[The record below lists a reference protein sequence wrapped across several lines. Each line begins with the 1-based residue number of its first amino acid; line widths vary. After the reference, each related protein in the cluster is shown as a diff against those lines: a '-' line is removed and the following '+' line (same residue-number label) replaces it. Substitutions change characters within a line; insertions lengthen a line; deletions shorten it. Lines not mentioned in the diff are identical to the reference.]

1 MWRWQSHYFKGLVFV
16 FSPLSGKEPFHFLCV
31 VFSDYMYGNWIQHCA
46 QYKSKTWVIFENHPF
61 LNMIFPTPHTPLSF
75 PSLLLIHLLSSSHA
89 SCGPAAAVCVAT
101 NTDKA
106 GETHH
111 DRQITMLQHH
121 TNWPGAYRES
131 LVFSSLV
138 FWDVRAE
145 GG

>member
-1 MWRWQSHYFKGLVFV
+1 MIAEKDSMTGYNIVHNISQKLES
-16 FSPLSGKEPFHFLCV
+16 FSNVTL
-31 VFSDYMYGNWIQHCA
+31 
-46 QYKSKTWVIFENHPF
+46 F
-61 LNMIFPTPHTPLSF
+61 LNRTILPTPHTPSL
-75 PSLLLIHLLSSSHA
+75 PPLLLIHLCSGSHA
-89 SCGPAAAVCVAT
+89 ACGPLAAAAAAAVCVST
-101 NTDKA
+101 YIEKA

-145 GG
+145 GGRWGRWGGWVEARSVSFDYGVVR